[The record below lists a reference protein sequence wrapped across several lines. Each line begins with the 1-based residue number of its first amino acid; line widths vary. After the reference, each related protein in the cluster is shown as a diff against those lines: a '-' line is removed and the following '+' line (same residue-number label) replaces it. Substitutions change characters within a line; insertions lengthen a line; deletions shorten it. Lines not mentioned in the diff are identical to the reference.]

1 MEFLR
6 IITQNISNQAHGEK
20 VLKDNTTAL
29 VRILKDLGE
38 GRYLASVGGNRMNV
52 HSQKPLFCGQT
63 FRTTLNIKDGK
74 LLLDPMQQ
82 EAEEIAQLPTKE
94 GSAISFLEKN
104 GFAAEGVNLKVIEFL
119 MQSGVKINKEKI
131 SRNSRAASMFPGK
144 EEEAAEI
151 ASMLEE
157 KGIEPTREN
166 ILSFMMQC
174 ENSTEAE
181 PHEEKDKKEDAE
193 KSTICPLF
201 EDDKKERKD
210 GILTLSN
217 HVKNKENE
225 LHWITLP
232 FEWNNNNTKWNGEIR
247 VLINTILK
255 STEKIKIKCS
265 NMCKKYSFMLYFKG
279 SKVSEIRFCTLPP
292 LLTSQISDEEK
303 RLGEM
308 FCSGMND
315 NSVAVIYSALAF
327 D

>member
-1 MEFLR
+1 MARNRRKRRPALKKCANDFL
-6 IITQNISNQAHGEK
+6 NFASNVNKQVDES
-20 VLKDNTTAL
+20 LT
-29 VRILKDLGE
+29 
-38 GRYLASVGGNRMNV
+38 Y
-52 HSQKPLFCGQT
+52 
-63 FRTTLNIKDGK
+63 
-74 LLLDPMQQ
+74 
-82 EAEEIAQLPTKE
+82 AEENIDNFSVATVSTAYNQYAYVCGEL
-94 GSAISFLEKN
+94 G
-104 GFAAEGVNLKVIEFL
+104 
-119 MQSGVKINKEKI
+119 
-131 SRNSRAASMFPGK
+131 GK
-144 EEEAAEI
+144 ENLSQSLDYYYKALLAAEEAAKEYEDI
-151 ASMLEE
+151 DFREFRAIRYSNYADTLTLLG
-157 KGIEPTREN
+157 GIDHYNEAIVFYQKAIELRE
-166 ILSFMMQC
+166 
-174 ENSTEAE
+174 A
-181 PHEEKDKKEDAE
+181 
-193 KSTICPLF
+193 LF

-217 HVKNKENE
+217 HIKNKENE

-232 FEWNNNNTKWNGEIR
+232 FEWNYHNTKWNGEIR